1 MTKKNLD
8 DQFRERCQGIA
19 DRLPEDLEYYEQGIG
34 SVALADLDD
43 GDGGLLTPCGC
54 VGVHLHAILQPE
66 GWWTGWAMCYDWE
79 NGAKLCADH
88 LDLNGHDLRS
98 VLCDYGGSD
107 NAFQQIPL
115 DTPPAPVFKK
125 LATLDYVQTLRRNP

>member
-1 MTKKNLD
+1 MTMTKKNLD

-34 SVALADLDD
+34 SVDIADLDD

-54 VGVHLHAILQPE
+54 VGVHLHAIIQPK

-79 NGAKLCADH
+79 NGSKLCADH
-88 LDLNGHDLRS
+88 LDLNGDALRS
-98 VLCDYGGSD
+98 VLRYYGGQLMPFSRYRWTLHPR
-107 NAFQQIPL
+107 Q
-115 DTPPAPVFKK
+115 VFAK
-125 LATLDYVQTLRRNP
+125 LATLEYVLI